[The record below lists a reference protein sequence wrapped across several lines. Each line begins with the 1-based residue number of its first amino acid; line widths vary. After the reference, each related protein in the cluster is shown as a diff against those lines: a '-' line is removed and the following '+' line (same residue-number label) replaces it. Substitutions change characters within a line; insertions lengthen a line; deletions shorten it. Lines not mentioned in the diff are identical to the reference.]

1 MKKKMSLKQLV
12 DLLAHCVTSGIDI
25 DINSDSDSEV
35 KTISAHNPNNGKTLK
50 LTFKV
55 PAIGACQV
63 LDWEETAEPVNKPE
77 D

>member
-1 MKKKMSLKQLV
+1 MKKKMSLNQLV
-12 DLLAHCVTSGIDI
+12 DLLADCVTCGIDI
-25 DINSDSDSEV
+25 NININSEV
-35 KTISAHNPNNGKTLK
+35 KTITVHDTNNGKTVK
-50 LTFKV
+50 FTFKV